1 LDNKEVINQSLGR
14 KIEMGFL
21 EFIGLGLGGGGE
33 GDQPG
38 FRRVHRKEI
47 HRGCHG
53 RENQVEQPR
62 LWAKNLASDG

>member
-1 LDNKEVINQSLGR
+1 
-14 KIEMGFL
+14 MGFL